1 MQYGNEH
8 RAGQRSQFLKIKSP
22 KWSRGCIC
30 DRKFAFR
37 RGQSVAMCMIH
48 NGVEHFFVASE
59 GICIRRSIRNV
70 FLFDVI
76 VNHTHRG
83 VLASTKRI
91 ISIAS
96 ATPGPL
102 GALDPSKA
110 APLSCVVRVPIL
122 HDRPTWMFQNVELLP
137 LSAPGW
143 EGCFS

>member
-1 MQYGNEH
+1 
-8 RAGQRSQFLKIKSP
+8 
-22 KWSRGCIC
+22 
-30 DRKFAFR
+30 
-37 RGQSVAMCMIH
+37 MCMIC

-110 APLSCVVRVPIL
+110 APLSCVVLAPMLHGGPARVS
-122 HDRPTWMFQNVELLP
+122 QNVELFL
-137 LSAPGW
+137 LSTPAKG
-143 EGCFS
+143 ESFYR